1 MPLISIVFE
10 VGYLVT
16 LIVPKFC
23 KKKCSLITVLVLN
36 CNNKLV
42 NTTQVTLLVYRQAKD
57 SLFSRIGTDARKKRV
72 EH

>member
-1 MPLISIVFE
+1 MPLIFIVFE

-16 LIVPKFC
+16 LIASKFF

-36 CNNKLV
+36 CYYKQV
-42 NTTQVTLLVYRQAKD
+42 NTTQVTLLVYRQARD
-57 SLFSRIGTDARKKRV
+57 FLFGRIGTDARKKRE

>member
-16 LIVPKFC
+16 LIALKFF

-36 CNNKLV
+36 CYNKQV
-42 NTTQVTLLVYRQAKD
+42 NTTQVTLLVYRQARD
-57 SLFSRIGTDARKKRV
+57 F
-72 EH
+72 

>member
-16 LIVPKFC
+16 LVAPKFF

-36 CNNKLV
+36 CYNKQV
-42 NTTQVTLLVYRQAKD
+42 NTTQVTLLVYRQVKD
-57 SLFSRIGTDARKKRV
+57 SLFSRIGADARKKR
-72 EH
+72 EQH